1 MKISLVAD
9 ATGNNV
15 KENKDSRMTL
25 VIWHAQV
32 RTMNTKTA
40 FERVFATEKNVR
52 KTAQLSQQRERTIPP
67 AGRRRRR
74 NGKEAVRVQMR

>member
-1 MKISLVAD
+1 MAAAVKISPVTD

-15 KENKDSRMTL
+15 KENKDSRMTP

-40 FERVFATEKNVR
+40 FERVFAIEKNVR
-52 KTAQLSQQRERTIPP
+52 KTAQLSH
-67 AGRRRRR
+67 
-74 NGKEAVRVQMR
+74 